1 MATTVY
7 PLPMDAKLA
16 REVARAAKAT
26 GLSRAELMRQALAF
40 GLPTVVEA
48 LRKPTGRR
56 LTAVAPLPAK
66 QARAL
71 YRLEDDDRQQISRLM
86 SVQRFEVPE

>member
-16 REVARAAKAT
+16 REVARAARET
-26 GLSRAELMRQALAF
+26 GLTRAELMRQALAF

-48 LRKPTGRR
+48 LRKSSGRV
-56 LTAVAPLPAK
+56 TAVDPIPAK
-66 QARAL
+66 DARAL
-71 YRLEDDDRQQISRLM
+71 YRLGDDDRPQTSRLM
-86 SVQRFEVPE
+86 AAQRFEVAD